1 MADYPASSR
10 LVSDGSAA
18 LGDSNPVGDTKLVFA
33 PATACNSLSG
43 SLVWNK
49 ISLSGTLPS
58 TKLCAIVPGLAAFF
72 IDQRDERALNWG
84 AWSHLVLPGLV
95 PREPPLL

>member
-1 MADYPASSR
+1 MSHASSWFQ
-10 LVSDGSAA
+10 
-18 LGDSNPVGDTKLVFA
+18 LGIVGDTKLVFV
-33 PATACNSLSG
+33 PATACNSVTG
-43 SLVWNK
+43 SLLWNK
-49 ISLSGTLPS
+49 ISPSGTHPS

-72 IDQRDERALNWG
+72 IDRRDERALNSG

>member
-1 MADYPASSR
+1 MSHASSWFQ
-10 LVSDGSAA
+10 
-18 LGDSNPVGDTKLVFA
+18 LGIVGDTKLV
-33 PATACNSLSG
+33 PATACNLFHTR
-43 SLVWNK
+43 LPERE

-58 TKLCAIVPGLAAFF
+58 TKLCGGPGLAAFF
-72 IDQRDERALNWG
+72 IDRRDERALNSG